1 MFQEVYIDNLKT
13 LSGVIADMVLGS
25 DKVKG
30 TSTLTITFNKQPI
43 NGETK
48 QILTLK
54 IYGEEA
60 STVYPLDISS
70 QTLQI
75 ELIDVIENSN
85 DRDSLVLGI
94 YSILSEN
101 LNDLL
106 EPTEN
111 NHTSTV
117 VPQHDV
123 DKNVRNHDYTCID
136 FKCK

>member
-13 LSGVIADMVLGS
+13 LSGVIADTVLGS

-48 QILTLK
+48 QVLTLK

-60 STVYPLDISS
+60 STVYPLDITS
-70 QTLQI
+70 QTFQI
-75 ELIDVIENSN
+75 ELIDVIESSKG
-85 DRDSLVLGI
+85 RDSLVQGI
-94 YSILSEN
+94 YSILAEN

-106 EPTEN
+106 EPSEN
-111 NHTSTV
+111 NRTSTAE
-117 VPQHDV
+117 PQHDIN
-123 DKNVRNHDYTCID
+123 KNVRINE
-136 FKCK
+136 

>member
-48 QILTLK
+48 QVLTLK

-60 STVYPLDISS
+60 STVYPLDITS
-70 QTLQI
+70 QTFQI
-75 ELIDVIENSN
+75 ELIDVIESSK
-85 DRDSLVLGI
+85 DRDSLVQGI
-94 YSILSEN
+94 YSILAKN

-106 EPTEN
+106 EPSEK
-111 NHTSTV
+111 TSTAE
-117 VPQHDV
+117 PQHDIN
-123 DKNVRNHDYTCID
+123 KNVRINE
-136 FKCK
+136 